1 MWEHDLDIWSENFA
15 DFPRP
20 EQVEVLKA
28 AQDAV
33 CQARKGWM
41 TEEAVRRGAHQLLS
55 IAGMLGFTMASKR
68 FRDIEQSTQIDQAV
82 CRAFEE
88 MLVAFEAELE
98 CLVAWI
104 DSD

>member
-1 MWEHDLDIWSENFA
+1 MWEHDFRIWSENFA

-20 EQVEVLKA
+20 EQVEVLRA

-41 TEEAVRRGAHQLLS
+41 TEDTVRRGAHQLLS
-55 IAGMLGFTMASKR
+55 IAGMLGFTMASER

-82 CRAFEE
+82 RRAFEE